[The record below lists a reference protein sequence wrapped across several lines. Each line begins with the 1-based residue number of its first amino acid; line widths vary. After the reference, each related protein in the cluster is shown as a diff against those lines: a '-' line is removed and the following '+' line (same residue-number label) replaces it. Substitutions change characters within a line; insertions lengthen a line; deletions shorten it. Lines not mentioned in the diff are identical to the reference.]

1 MSRVLFLLLA
11 CCLPATLLADPRYD
25 LDDEALAAV
34 IDGEPVSRRALDLM
48 HAVAVKRRPE
58 TTPSEAVFSLVE
70 DRLLA
75 REARANYPMAALIAD
90 NKVGYAPAV
99 QLEERVVA
107 NFQAMFAAELGRAVR
122 AEKGGSLN
130 GIVTARRPV
139 TSAVWQAVFGQPR
152 LLLEYSLDEKGRA
165 AAAQHVLLRYVL
177 GGKPGQVT
185 LLDVYAAQHVQGR
198 NRLHARDAAFAME
211 QAQQLLEH
219 RYVRH
224 WVAERSGL
232 AKADHDVIVRA
243 VEDRLVREG
252 WTNTIGVTADMH
264 SDNARLKALAAA
276 VTPAEVQAF
285 YLAHPEQF
293 RRIERVKARHIRL
306 PDFETANRVYARL
319 QKGED
324 FAALAREFSTA
335 DNAAAGGDLGW
346 IVHGDKLASWIESIA
361 FVQKPGT
368 VSKPF
373 RSPGPAGGASVWEIL
388 LVEERIE
395 GLQPADSESVR
406 YTASQSLAKQKALQ
420 HYRETRERLLRGA
433 DIRLHPS
440 LRPQPRPGARP

>member
-1 MSRVLFLLLA
+1 MSRVLLLLLA
-11 CCLPATLLADPRYD
+11 LCLPATLLADPRYD

-34 IDGEPVSRRALDLM
+34 IDGELVSRRALDLM

-139 TSAVWQAVFGQPR
+139 TPAVWQAVFGKPR

-185 LLDVYAAQHVQGR
+185 LLDVYASQHVQGR

-211 QAQQLLEH
+211 QAQQLLER

-243 VEDRLVREG
+243 VEDAGARGLDQHHRRDRRHAFRQCPAQGPGRGGDTGRSAGLLPRASGAVPPHRAREG
-252 WTNTIGVTADMH
+252 TPYP
-264 SDNARLKALAAA
+264 AAGFRNRQPGLCP
-276 VTPAEVQAF
+276 PAE
-285 YLAHPEQF
+285 
-293 RRIERVKARHIRL
+293 
-306 PDFETANRVYARL
+306 
-319 QKGED
+319 
-324 FAALAREFSTA
+324 
-335 DNAAAGGDLGW
+335 GG
-346 IVHGDKLASWIESIA
+346 
-361 FVQKPGT
+361 
-368 VSKPF
+368 
-373 RSPGPAGGASVWEIL
+373 
-388 LVEERIE
+388 
-395 GLQPADSESVR
+395 
-406 YTASQSLAKQKALQ
+406 
-420 HYRETRERLLRGA
+420 
-433 DIRLHPS
+433 
-440 LRPQPRPGARP
+440 

>member
-1 MSRVLFLLLA
+1 MPRVLLLLLA
-11 CCLPATLLADPRYD
+11 FCLPATLLADPRYD
-25 LDDEALAAV
+25 LDDEALAV
-34 IDGEPVSRRALDLM
+34 IIDGEPVSRRALDLM
-48 HAVAVKRRPE
+48 LAVAKKRRPE
-58 TTPSEAVFSLVE
+58 TTPAEVAFSLAE

-75 REARANYPMAALIAD
+75 REARATYPMTALIAD

-107 NFQAMFAAELGRAVR
+107 NFQAMFAAELAKAVR

-139 TSAVWQAVFGQPR
+139 TPAVWQAVFGKPR
-152 LLLEYSLDEKGRA
+152 LLLEYSLDDKGRA
-165 AAAQHVLLRYVL
+165 AAAQHALLSYVL
-177 GGKPGQVT
+177 GGTPGQVT

-198 NRLHARDAAFAME
+198 NRLHARDAGFAME
-211 QAQQLLEH
+211 QAEQLLER

-224 WVAERSGL
+224 WVVTRSGL
-232 AKADHDVIVRA
+232 APADHDVIVRA

-252 WTNTIGVTADMH
+252 WTSTIGVTADMH
-264 SDNARLKALAAA
+264 ADNAMLKKLAAA
-276 VTPAEVQAF
+276 VTAEEVQAF

-319 QKGED
+319 QKGEE
-324 FAALAREFSTA
+324 FAALAREFSMA
-335 DNAAAGGDLGW
+335 DNAASGGDLGW
-346 IVHGDKLASWIESIA
+346 ILHGDTLASWIESIA

-406 YTASQSLAKQKALQ
+406 YTAAQSLAKKKAVQ
-420 HYRETRERLLRGA
+420 HYRDTRERLLRTA
-433 DIRLHPS
+433 EIRLQAD
-440 LRPQPRPGARP
+440 LRPQAPSGAQP